1 MAWAGINS
9 WGIGTF
15 ANPISRWF
23 NFSSTPWVQT
33 DSNQPPPNSLA
44 TGSDLNRTAQGP
56 WPVLVDS
63 AFANFKEPGSWTP
76 NSFIVAKTVNLPAN
90 YGGMTS
96 RSNFGFRSWFFPPKG
111 NSNYPSV
118 GMLPGPIPFPHRPMW
133 NNAPPTIYRQRV
145 SNANSA
151 QNVVQYN
158 PVKYSTVGNNY
169 NGTASIS
176 PSGTYQGQVLL

>member
-1 MAWAGINS
+1 MAVGNVVALTTSPQQLNVPSGGVTIINL
-9 WGIGTF
+9 T
-15 ANPISRWF
+15 N
-23 NFSSTPWVQT
+23 TPVQLSPDIT
-33 DSNQPPPNSLA
+33 M
-44 TGSDLNRTAQGP
+44 R
-56 WPVLVDS
+56 
-63 AFANFKEPGSWTP
+63 
-76 NSFIVAKTVNLPAN
+76 
-90 YGGMTS
+90 
-96 RSNFGFRSWFFPPKG
+96 
-111 NSNYPSV
+111 
-118 GMLPGPIPFPHRPMW
+118 PGPIPFPHRPMW